1 MSNDIEVDFREP
13 TLQDAPKIYELVKN
27 CPPLDVNSEYLYIL
41 ICHHFSK
48 TSVIAED
55 GSKIVGLISAYLP
68 PEQQDTLFIWQVAT
82 HKNYRKMGLAQKMA
96 ENILSRDYCDNVKY
110 IEATVTPSNIPSR
123 KFFESLAAGTYGNFN
138 IESLFTKKHF
148 SSAHEP
154 EDLIR
159 IGPISIRLEV
169 TKSR

>member
-1 MSNDIEVDFREP
+1 MSSDVEIDFREP
-13 TLQDAPKIYELVKN
+13 RIEDAPKIFELVKD

-48 TSVIAED
+48 SSVVAVD

-68 PEQQDTLFIWQVAT
+68 PDQQDTLFIWQVAT

-96 ENILSRDYCDNVKY
+96 KEILSRDYCDNVKY
-110 IEATVTPSNIPSR
+110 IEATVTPSNVPSR
-123 KFFESLAAGTYGNFN
+123 KFFQSLAADTNGNFN
-138 IESLFTKKHF
+138 MDSLFTEEHF
-148 SSAHEP
+148 SSSHEP
-154 EDLIR
+154 EDLIK
-159 IGPISIRLEV
+159 IGPFSIRVEV